1 MIFSEVKS
9 PTLIPA
15 AIMGTGIGG
24 IVVAHQVILSPDRD
38 GRPVAE
44 GVLFGLVDLI
54 GHHLFFTLPMGVLKG
69 ARLPRRLGAIVN
81 GRLENLKVRNTI
93 SRSPCDWPG
102 GIPGALGGIDG
113 LPILRDHVELALEVA
128 DHSDIGSTPGRVESE
143 AFVFSRDTIA

>member
-1 MIFSEVKS
+1 MLGV
-9 PTLIPA
+9 
-15 AIMGTGIGG
+15 GG
-24 IVVAHQVILSPDRD
+24 IVVAHQVILPTYGD
-38 GRPVAE
+38 GGPIAKCILPR
-44 GVLFGLVDLI
+44 LMNLV
-54 GHHLFFTLPMGVLKG
+54 GHQLFFTLPMGVLKG

-81 GRLENLKVRNTI
+81 GRLENLKVRNT
-93 SRSPCDWPG
+93 SLAHHVTGQG